1 MNMKKATFSG
11 ILLAAVMI
19 FMSFS
24 TLKDDKAKPQFQRI
38 VCFKFKAG
46 LSAEAKTKHITDF
59 AAFVKAVPQVLS
71 YRAGKTV
78 KGENKNDLEFDI
90 MHYMTFEKEQDIV
103 QYDAHPAHKKFVEAN
118 KDSWEKVIAVN
129 GAIEK

>member
-1 MNMKKATFSG
+1 MASA
-11 ILLAAVMI
+11 LV
-19 FMSFS
+19 MSFS
-24 TLKDDKAKPQFQRI
+24 FFKDDKAKPQFQRI

-46 LSAEAKTKHITDF
+46 TSPEAKAKHIADF

-78 KGENKNDLEFDI
+78 KGESKGDPEYDI
-90 MHYMTFEKEQDIV
+90 MHYMTFAKEGDIL
-103 QYDAHPAHKKFVEAN
+103 QYDVNPAHKKFVEAN
-118 KDSWEKVIAVN
+118 KESWDKVIAVN

>member
-1 MNMKKATFSG
+1 MKKS
-11 ILLAAVMI
+11 ILTVALLVTAILV
-19 FMSFS
+19 MSFS
-24 TLKDDKAKPQFQRI
+24 FLKNDKAKPQFQRI

-46 LSAEAKTKHITDF
+46 TSPEAKAKHVADF

-78 KGENKNDLEFDI
+78 QGESKTDPEFDI
-90 MHYMTFEKEQDIV
+90 MHYLTFEKEADIL
-103 QYDAHPAHKKFVEAN
+103 QYDVNPAHKKFIDAN
-118 KDSWEKVIAVN
+118 KESWDKVIAVN

>member
-1 MNMKKATFSG
+1 MKNVPFIMMLFMASM
-11 ILLAAVMI
+11 LV
-19 FMSFS
+19 MSFS
-24 TLKDDKAKPQFQRI
+24 FFKDDKAKPQFQRI

-46 LSAEAKTKHITDF
+46 TTPEAKAKHAADF

-78 KGENKNDLEFDI
+78 KGESKADPEYDI
-90 MHYMTFEKEQDIV
+90 MHYLTFEKEADIV
-103 QYDAHPAHKKFVEAN
+103 QYDVNPAHKKFVDGN
-118 KDSWEKVIAVN
+118 KESWDKVIVIN

>member
-1 MNMKKATFSG
+1 MKKIKYSAM
-11 ILLAAVMI
+11 LLVLAL

-24 TLKDDKAKPQFQRI
+24 SFKDDKAKPHFQRI

-46 LSAEAKTKHITDF
+46 IPEASKSRHATDF
-59 AAFVKAVPQVLS
+59 AAFAKAVPQVLS

-78 KGENKNDLEFDI
+78 KGEGKSDPEYDI
-90 MHYMTFEKEQDIV
+90 MHYLTFEKEADIL
-103 QYDAHPAHKKFVEAN
+103 QYDANPAHKKFIDAN
-118 KDSWEKVIAVN
+118 KDSWEKVIVVN

>member
-1 MNMKKATFSG
+1 MKNA
-11 ILLAAVMI
+11 LLIVTLSVIAALA
-19 FMSFS
+19 MSFS
-24 TLKDDKAKPQFQRI
+24 FFKDDKAKPQFQRI

-46 LSAEAKTKHITDF
+46 TSTEAKAKHVADF

-78 KGENKNDLEFDI
+78 KGESKTEPEFDI
-90 MHYMTFEKEQDIV
+90 MHYLTFEKEADIL
-103 QYDAHPAHKKFVEAN
+103 QYDGNPAHKKFIEAN
-118 KDSWEKVIAVN
+118 KGSWDKVIAVN

>member
-1 MNMKKATFSG
+1 MASA
-11 ILLAAVMI
+11 LV
-19 FMSFS
+19 MSFS
-24 TLKDDKAKPQFQRI
+24 FFKDDKAKPQFQRI

-46 LSAEAKTKHITDF
+46 TSPEAKAKHIADF

-78 KGENKNDLEFDI
+78 KGESKGDPEYDI
-90 MHYMTFEKEQDIV
+90 MHYMTFAKEGDIL
-103 QYDAHPAHKKFVEAN
+103 QYDVSPAHKKFVEAN
-118 KDSWEKVIAVN
+118 KESWDKVIAVN

>member
-1 MNMKKATFSG
+1 MKKAVIPVVLIVVATF
-11 ILLAAVMI
+11 V
-19 FMSFS
+19 MSFS
-24 TLKDDKAKPQFQRI
+24 LFKDDKAKPQFQRI

-46 LSAEAKTKHITDF
+46 TSAEAKAKHVADF

-78 KGENKNDLEFDI
+78 KGESKTDPEFDV
-90 MHYMTFEKEQDIV
+90 MHYVTFEKEADILV
-103 QYDAHPAHKKFVEAN
+103 YDANPAHKKFIDAN
-118 KDSWEKVIAVN
+118 RPSWDKVILIN